1 MLSLTRNVNESIM
14 LYTTDGPIEIVVTK
28 IKGQQARLGFV
39 APQTVNIV
47 RTEIDA
53 QSEAKHSRAVGR

>member
-28 IKGQQARLGFV
+28 IQGQQARIGIA
-39 APQTVNIV
+39 APKAVNIV
-47 RTEIDA
+47 RSEID
-53 QSEAKHSRAVGR
+53 ETEVE